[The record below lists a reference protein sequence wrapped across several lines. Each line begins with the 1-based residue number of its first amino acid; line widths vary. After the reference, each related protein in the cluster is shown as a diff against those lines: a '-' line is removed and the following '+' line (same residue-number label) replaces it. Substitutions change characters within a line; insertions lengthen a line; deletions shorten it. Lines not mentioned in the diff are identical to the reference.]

1 MSSSNYGIPDD
12 ILDGI
17 FAEKDTEKGQ
27 KKTEN
32 PDKTG
37 AAVSRLENKKSSSSN
52 DDSQQ
57 VKCNCL
63 WCD

>member
-27 KKTEN
+27 KKEEN
-32 PDKTG
+32 PEKTG
-37 AAVSRLENKKSSSSN
+37 AAVTTWENKESSSSN
-52 DDSQQ
+52 DDSKQA
-57 VKCNCL
+57 KCNCL

>member
-17 FAEKDTEKGQ
+17 FATEKGQ

>member
-27 KKTEN
+27 KKEEN
-32 PDKTG
+32 PEKTG
-37 AAVSRLENKKSSSSN
+37 AAVRTWENKESSSSN
-52 DDSQQ
+52 DDSKQA
-57 VKCNCL
+57 KCNCL